1 MICILAT
8 IKVKEG
14 KEGLF
19 EETFINLSKE
29 VREKE
34 KGNIFYQISK
44 DRDEPLK
51 YIVMEHYIDQES
63 VDLHGKSDH
72 FRAAGPKLGECIEG
86 RPIIKHLDAII

>member
-29 VREKE
+29 VRENE
-34 KGNIFYQISK
+34 KGNIFYQVARDRENSLKYLILEKFVDLDSIKEHSRSK
-44 DRDEPLK
+44 HVAEARKLFKDCFDGEPL
-51 YIVMEHYIDQES
+51 IRHYDS
-63 VDLHGKSDH
+63 L
-72 FRAAGPKLGECIEG
+72 
-86 RPIIKHLDAII
+86 

>member
-44 DRDEPLK
+44 DRDEPLT

-63 VDLHGKSDH
+63 VDLHGRSDH

>member
-29 VREKE
+29 VRENE

-44 DRDEPLK
+44 DRDEPLT

-63 VDLHGKSDH
+63 VDLHGKSDN
-72 FRAAGPKLGECIEG
+72 FRAAGPILGECIEG

>member
-44 DRDEPLK
+44 DRDEPLT

-72 FRAAGPKLGECIEG
+72 FRSAGAQLAECLDG
-86 RPIIKHLDAII
+86 APLIKRLDAIS

>member
-44 DRDEPLK
+44 DRDEPLT
-51 YIVMEHYIDQES
+51 YIDMEHYIDQES

>member
-29 VREKE
+29 VRKNE

-44 DRDEPLK
+44 DRDEPLI

>member
-29 VREKE
+29 VRKNE

-44 DRDEPLK
+44 DRDEPLT
-51 YIVMEHYIDQES
+51 YIVMEHYNDQES

>member
-1 MICILAT
+1 MICVLV
-8 IKVKEG
+8 KVKVKKNKQ
-14 KEGLF
+14 KEF
-19 EETFINLSKE
+19 EEIFKCLSKKI
-29 VREKE
+29 RENE

-44 DRDEPLK
+44 DRDEPLT

>member
-14 KEGLF
+14 KESLF

-29 VREKE
+29 VRKNE

-44 DRDEPLK
+44 DRDEPLT
-51 YIVMEHYIDQES
+51 YIVMEHYNDQES

-72 FRAAGPKLGECIEG
+72 FRAAGPKLGECIAG

>member
-19 EETFINLSKE
+19 VETFINLSKE
-29 VREKE
+29 VRENE
-34 KGNIFYQISK
+34 EGNIFYQISK
-44 DRDEPLK
+44 DRDEPLT

-72 FRAAGPKLGECIEG
+72 FRAAGPILGECIEG

>member
-14 KEGLF
+14 KEDLF

-44 DRDEPLK
+44 DRDEPLT
-51 YIVMEHYIDQES
+51 YIVMEHYIDQET

>member
-34 KGNIFYQISK
+34 KGNIFYQVAR
-44 DRDEPLK
+44 DRENSLK
-51 YIVMEHYIDQES
+51 YLILEKFVDIDSIKEHSRSKHVAEA
-63 VDLHGKSDH
+63 
-72 FRAAGPKLGECIEG
+72 RKLFKDCFDGE
-86 RPIIKHLDAII
+86 PIIRHYDSL

>member
-34 KGNIFYQISK
+34 KGNIYYQISK
-44 DRDEPLK
+44 DRDEPLT

>member
-34 KGNIFYQISK
+34 KGNAF
-44 DRDEPLK
+44 PLSFW
-51 YIVMEHYIDQES
+51 D
-63 VDLHGKSDH
+63 
-72 FRAAGPKLGECIEG
+72 
-86 RPIIKHLDAII
+86 

>member
-19 EETFINLSKE
+19 EESFINLSKE

-44 DRDEPLK
+44 DRDEPLT

>member
-29 VREKE
+29 VRKNE

-44 DRDEPLK
+44 YRDEPLT

>member
-44 DRDEPLK
+44 DRDDPLT

>member
-29 VREKE
+29 VRKNE
-34 KGNIFYQISK
+34 KGNVFYQISK
-44 DRDEPLK
+44 DRDEPLT

>member
-44 DRDEPLK
+44 DRDEPLT
-51 YIVMEHYIDQES
+51 YIVMEHYINQES

>member
-19 EETFINLSKE
+19 VETFINLSKE
-29 VREKE
+29 VRENE

-44 DRDEPLK
+44 DRDEPLT

-72 FRAAGPKLGECIEG
+72 FRAAGPILGECIEG

>member
-14 KEGLF
+14 KEGLV

-44 DRDEPLK
+44 DRDEPLT

>member
-29 VREKE
+29 VRKNE

>member
-29 VREKE
+29 VRKNE

-44 DRDEPLK
+44 DRDELLT

>member
-44 DRDEPLK
+44 DRGEPLT

-72 FRAAGPKLGECIEG
+72 FRASGPKLGECIEG

>member
-44 DRDEPLK
+44 DRDEPLT
-51 YIVMEHYIDQES
+51 YIVMEHYIDQET

>member
-29 VREKE
+29 VRKNE
-34 KGNIFYQISK
+34 KGNVFYQISK
-44 DRDEPLK
+44 DRDDPLT

>member
-8 IKVKEG
+8 ITVKEG

-29 VREKE
+29 VRKNE
-34 KGNIFYQISK
+34 KGNVFYQISK
-44 DRDEPLK
+44 DRDEPLT

-72 FRAAGPKLGECIEG
+72 FRVAGPKLGECIEG

>member
-44 DRDEPLK
+44 DRDEPLT
-51 YIVMEHYIDQES
+51 YIVMEHYIDQKS

>member
-19 EETFINLSKE
+19 QETFIKLSKE

-44 DRDEPLK
+44 DRDEPLT

>member
-1 MICILAT
+1 MY
-8 IKVKEG
+8 EG

-44 DRDEPLK
+44 DRDEPLT

>member
-1 MICILAT
+1 
-8 IKVKEG
+8 VKEG

-29 VREKE
+29 VRKNE

-44 DRDEPLK
+44 DRDEPLT